1 MGCFMTEGFKRTR
14 RFQEGLSYEQVMT
27 SFMGSIAQW
36 RVYDPRQY
44 AAAVETLILMCPQE
58 LTEKGQKHL
67 SQIGLRRCDYQH
79 ISNDK
84 MRLYDDLWLFMKQLL
99 EKDNLIYRTSYVKT
113 YE

>member
-1 MGCFMTEGFKRTR
+1 MGCSMTESFTRTR

-27 SFMGSIAQW
+27 SFMGSIAKW

-44 AAAVETLILMCPQE
+44 AASVETLILMCPQE
-58 LTEKGQKHL
+58 ITEKGQKRL
-67 SQIGLRRCDYQH
+67 SELGLMPCDYQH
-79 ISNDK
+79 ISTGK
-84 MRLYDDLWLFMKQLL
+84 MQLYDKLWLFMKQLL